1 LKIVRSNNT
10 SASYN
15 LALEEF
21 LFTEFHDE
29 FLLFYVNNPCVI
41 LGSNQAVQNEVDVD
55 FCTATDIQIIR
66 RKSGGGAVYHDNG
79 NLNFSFLGNK
89 SNSNNDLSADFLL
102 PIVHILSSLQVDAS
116 IGTRKD
122 LWLDN
127 ACKISGTASQIRK
140 NRTLHHGTLLIDAD
154 LVQLAKALAVK
165 VINETLKATKSVRS
179 KITNICDY
187 LKYKN
192 NNQINRIEFINQFIT
207 EASIY
212 FETTVLTEA
221 DFDQDTIQQYQIQ
234 YCDKNWNLR
243 K

>member
-1 LKIVRSNNT
+1 MKIVRSNNT

-15 LALEEF
+15 LALEDF

-116 IGTRKD
+116 ICTRKD

-127 ACKISGTASQIRK
+127 AYKISGTASQIRK

-154 LVQLAKALAVK
+154 LVQLAKALTVK

-179 KITNICDY
+179 KTTNICDY

-192 NNQINRIEFINQFIT
+192 NNQINRNDFINQFIT
-207 EASIY
+207 QASIY

>member
-1 LKIVRSNNT
+1 MKIVRSNNT

-21 LFTEFHDE
+21 LFTDFHDE

-55 FCTATDIQIIR
+55 FCTATNIQIIR

-79 NLNFSFLGNK
+79 NLNFSFLGNN

-127 ACKISGTASQIRK
+127 AYKISGTASQIRK

-154 LVQLAKALAVK
+154 LVQLAKALTVK

-179 KITNICDY
+179 KTTNICDY
-187 LKYKN
+187 LKNKN
-192 NNQINRIEFINQFIT
+192 NNQINRNEFINQFIN

>member
-1 LKIVRSNNT
+1 MKIVRSNNT

-102 PIVHILSSLQVDAS
+102 PIVHILSSLQV
-116 IGTRKD
+116 
-122 LWLDN
+122 
-127 ACKISGTASQIRK
+127 
-140 NRTLHHGTLLIDAD
+140 
-154 LVQLAKALAVK
+154 
-165 VINETLKATKSVRS
+165 
-179 KITNICDY
+179 
-187 LKYKN
+187 
-192 NNQINRIEFINQFIT
+192 
-207 EASIY
+207 
-212 FETTVLTEA
+212 
-221 DFDQDTIQQYQIQ
+221 
-234 YCDKNWNLR
+234 
-243 K
+243 

>member
-41 LGSNQAVQNEVDVD
+41 LGSNQAVQNEVDLD
-55 FCTATDIQIIR
+55 FCTATNIQLVR
-66 RKSGGGAVYHDNG
+66 RKSGGGAVYHDAG

-102 PIVHILSSLQVDAS
+102 PIVHILSSMQVDAT

-122 LWLDN
+122 LWLEN
-127 ACKISGTASQIRK
+127 VYKISGTASQIRK
-140 NRTLHHGTLLIDAD
+140 NRTLHHGTLLVDAD
-154 LVQLAKALAVK
+154 LEQLAKALNANMIDDSV
-165 VINETLKATKSVRS
+165 KATKSVRS
-179 KITNICDY
+179 KTTNICDY
-187 LKYKN
+187 LKIKN
-192 NNQINRIEFINQFIT
+192 DIQINRNEFMNQFIT
-207 EASIY
+207 QASIY

-221 DFDQDTIQQYQIQ
+221 DFDQNTIQQYQIQ
-234 YCDKNWNLR
+234 YCDKNWNL
-243 K
+243 KK

>member
-1 LKIVRSNNT
+1 MKIVRSNNT

-41 LGSNQAVQNEVDVD
+41 LGSNQAVQNEVDLD
-55 FCTATDIQIIR
+55 FCTATNIQLVR
-66 RKSGGGAVYHDNG
+66 RKSGGGAVYHDAG

-102 PIVHILSSLQVDAS
+102 PIVHILSSMQVDAT

-122 LWLDN
+122 LWLEN
-127 ACKISGTASQIRK
+127 VYKISGTASQIRK
-140 NRTLHHGTLLIDAD
+140 NRTLHHGTLLVDAD
-154 LVQLAKALAVK
+154 LEQLAKALNANMIDDSV
-165 VINETLKATKSVRS
+165 KATKSVRS
-179 KITNICDY
+179 KTTNICDY
-187 LKYKN
+187 LKIKN
-192 NNQINRIEFINQFIT
+192 DIQINRNEFMNQFIT
-207 EASIY
+207 QASIY

-221 DFDQDTIQQYQIQ
+221 DFDQNTIQQYQIQ
-234 YCDKNWNLR
+234 YCDKNWNL
-243 K
+243 KK